1 MKKVLVSIILM
12 ATFFYAAAQKPAK
25 VVAKPAAAKPVA
37 AKSIFKNLSD
47 SFSYAAGYAVA
58 TNMRSQ
64 NIKRVN
70 AAIMQRAIDDV
81 YKNKQPLIEPAKM
94 NECLQRQ
101 SQVFGEEK
109 MKEDKLN
116 EGKVKEAAAAEIAKG
131 VAFLEANKKRTGVI
145 TLPNGLQYEIIKGAD
160 SVTAKPK
167 INDAVVVNYIGTTVN
182 GIEFDNSYKRGQPLT
197 IAVTSVIKGWTE
209 ILQLMSIGDKWK
221 VYIPTEL
228 GYYLNPPD
236 PNAIPPGAALIFE
249 MSLEGIKPGGSN

>member
-1 MKKVLVSIILM
+1 MKKVLVSMILM
-12 ATFFYAAAQKPAK
+12 GTFFYAAAQKPAK
-25 VVAKPAAAKPVA
+25 VVAKPAASKPVA

-116 EGKVKEAAAAEIAKG
+116 EGKVKEEAAPEIARG
-131 VAFLEANKKRTGVI
+131 VAFLEANKKRNGVI
-145 TLPNGLQYEIIKGAD
+145 TLPNGLQYEVIKKAD
-160 SVTAKPK
+160 SVTAKPTL
-167 INDAVVVNYIGTTVN
+167 NDAVVVNYIGTTID
-182 GIEFDNSYKRGQPLT
+182 GREFDNSYKRGQPLT
-197 IAVTSVIKGWTE
+197 RAITGVIKGWTE

-228 GYYLNPPD
+228 AYYLNSPD
-236 PNAIPPGAALIFE
+236 PSAIPPGAVLIFE

>member
-1 MKKVLVSIILM
+1 MKKALIIMMLM
-12 ATFFYAAAQKPAK
+12 ATIFYAAAQKPGK
-25 VVAKPAAAKPVA
+25 VVAKPLAAKSVT

-58 TNMRSQ
+58 NNMRSQ

-70 AAIMQRAIDDV
+70 AAIMQRAIEDV

-101 SQVFGEEK
+101 SQVFSEEK
-109 MKEDKLN
+109 MREDKLN
-116 EGKVKEAAAAEIAKG
+116 EGNARAGAATEIAKG

-145 TLPNGLQYEIIKGAD
+145 TLPNGLQYEIIKSAD
-160 SVTAKPK
+160 SVTAKPTL
-167 INDAVVVNYIGTTVN
+167 NDAVVVNYVGTTID
-182 GIEFDNSYKRGQPLT
+182 GREFDNSYKRGQPLT
-197 IAVTSVIKGWTE
+197 RAITGVIKGWTE

-236 PNAIPPGAALIFE
+236 PNAIPPGAVLIFE
-249 MSLEGIKPGGSN
+249 MALEGIKPGGSN

>member
-1 MKKVLVSIILM
+1 MKKALVSMILT
-12 ATFFYAAAQKPAK
+12 ASFFYAAAQKPAK
-25 VVAKPAAAKPVA
+25 VVAKPAATKPVA

-70 AAIMQRAIDDV
+70 AAMMQRAIDDV

-101 SQVFGEEK
+101 SQVFSEEK
-109 MKEDKLN
+109 MKDDKLN
-116 EGKVKEAAAAEIAKG
+116 EGKAKEAATAEIAKG

-145 TLPNGLQYEIIKGAD
+145 TLPNGLQYEVLKSAD
-160 SVTAKPK
+160 SVTAKPT
-167 INDAVVVNYIGTTVN
+167 INDVVVVNYIGTTVD
-182 GIEFDNSYKRGQPLT
+182 GVEFDNSYKRGQPLT
-197 IAVTSVIKGWTE
+197 RAVTGVIKGWTE

-228 GYYLNPPD
+228 AYYLNSPD
-236 PNAIPPGAALIFE
+236 PNAIPPGAALVFE
-249 MSLEGIKPGGSN
+249 MSLEGIKPAGSN